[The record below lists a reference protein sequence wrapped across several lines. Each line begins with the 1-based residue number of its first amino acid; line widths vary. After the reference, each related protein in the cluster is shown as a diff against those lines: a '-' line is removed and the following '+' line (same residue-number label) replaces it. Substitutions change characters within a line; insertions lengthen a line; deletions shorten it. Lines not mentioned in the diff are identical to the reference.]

1 MQGRTTMNEEV
12 IQLMAYIK
20 QTDNEIK
27 GMLKD
32 REMVRQKLIQILPGA
47 EQIVQEMEL
56 TPVEEK
62 TIGGQDG
69 NKPRII

>member
-1 MQGRTTMNEEV
+1 MNEEV

-47 EQIVQEMEL
+47 EQIIQEMEL

-62 TIGGQDG
+62 TIGGQDE
-69 NKPRII
+69 KIK

>member
-1 MQGRTTMNEEV
+1 MNEEA

-47 EQIVQEMEL
+47 EQIIQEMEL

-62 TIGGQDG
+62 TIGGENG

>member
-1 MQGRTTMNEEV
+1 MNEEA

-32 REMVRQKLIQILPGA
+32 REMVRQKLIQILPDA

-62 TIGGQDG
+62 TIGGKDE
-69 NKPRII
+69 KIK

>member
-1 MQGRTTMNEEV
+1 MNEEV

-32 REMVRQKLIQILPGA
+32 REMVRQKLIHILPGA

-69 NKPRII
+69 KTK

>member
-1 MQGRTTMNEEV
+1 MNEEA

-62 TIGGQDG
+62 TIGGKDE
-69 NKPRII
+69 KIK

>member
-1 MQGRTTMNEEV
+1 MNEEV

-32 REMVRQKLIQILPGA
+32 REIVRQKLIQLMPGA
-47 EQIVQEMEL
+47 EHIVHEMEL

-69 NKPRII
+69 NRPRTIRNRI

>member
-1 MQGRTTMNEEV
+1 MNEEA

-32 REMVRQKLIQILPGA
+32 REMIRQKLIQILPGA

-62 TIGGQDG
+62 TIGGKDE
-69 NKPRII
+69 KIK

>member
-1 MQGRTTMNEEV
+1 MNEEV

-62 TIGGQDG
+62 TIGGKDG
-69 NKPRII
+69 ETK

>member
-1 MQGRTTMNEEV
+1 MNEEA

-47 EQIVQEMEL
+47 EQIIQEMEL

-62 TIGGQDG
+62 TIGGQHES
-69 NKPRII
+69 KQRHV

>member
-1 MQGRTTMNEEV
+1 MNEEV

-62 TIGGQDG
+62 TIGGQNG
-69 NKPRII
+69 NKPRNVWKRI